1 MAKKSRDKK
10 NQEQSQE
17 EQVLENDFVQDTEA
31 KVVDMKKEQEVL
43 DNEEL
48 VDVEVTEEEV
58 ANPESEVDTLRKQ
71 LALCQDQLLRS
82 QAEFQNFRKR
92 KEKEF
97 SDSIRFANGEL
108 LLKLLPILDNF
119 ARTLD
124 AIEKTDNLAAI
135 KEGITLVDQSM
146 KKQFE
151 KFGLRPIESIG
162 KEFDIDLHE
171 AISSIPIDDETKKG
185 KVIDE
190 VEKGYKLK
198 DKVLR
203 FSKVII
209 GE

>member
-1 MAKKSRDKK
+1 MAKKSKDKMNK
-10 NQEQSQE
+10 EQSQE
-17 EQVLENDFVQDTEA
+17 DQVLEKDLAQDTEA
-31 KVVDMKKEQEVL
+31 KVVDMKKEEEVL
-43 DNEEL
+43 DNEEF
-48 VDVEVTEEEV
+48 VDVDMAKEEAE
-58 ANPESEVDTLRKQ
+58 NPESEVEKLRKQ
-71 LALCQDQLLRS
+71 LALSQDQLLRS

-92 KEKEF
+92 KEKEL

-119 ARTLD
+119 ARTLE

-171 AISSIPIDDETKKG
+171 VISSIPIDDEAKKG

>member
-1 MAKKSRDKK
+1 MAKKSRDKMDK
-10 NQEQSQE
+10 QQSQE
-17 EQVLENDFVQDTEA
+17 EQVLEKDLAQDTEA
-31 KVVDMKKEQEVL
+31 KVVDMKKEEEVL

-48 VDVEVTEEEV
+48 VDAEMVEEGT
-58 ANPESEVDTLRKQ
+58 ANPESDVDTLRKQ
-71 LALCQDQLLRS
+71 LALSQDQLLRS

-92 KEKEF
+92 KEKEL
-97 SDSIRFANGEL
+97 SESIRFANGDL
-108 LLKLLPILDNF
+108 LLMLLPILDNF

-151 KFGLRPIESIG
+151 KVGLRPIESIG

-171 AISSIPIDDETKKG
+171 AISSIPIDDEAKKG

-190 VEKGYKLK
+190 VEKGYRLK